1 VGGGSSGFT
10 KYNYR
15 LRMKPAAT
23 AAKLMLLVF
32 AVSLVLETAPAR
44 QTAQPP
50 SDPQKLF
57 EQARAAQQSG
67 DTNLAVQK
75 YQELVRLYPEMVAAR
90 ANLAVAL
97 ASLGRFDDAIE
108 QYEAALTEAPG
119 DPALRLD
126 LGLAYYKKS
135 DFAGAAAQFALIHVS
150 KPDDVR
156 VATLLGNCE
165 VQLGL
170 INQALALLTP
180 LEKRNAD
187 NLDLEW
193 ALGTALIRAGK
204 TLDGLERVQKVA
216 DRSNNIEAYQLAA
229 DLYLGLTYFDKARQ
243 DAEAVIRLNSK
254 VAKAYVVLG
263 LVDDYAGDPARA
275 AVEYR
280 KALEIDPKDPQAL
293 LQLANALY
301 IQRKLGD
308 ARNQIDRLLSIDPK
322 SSPARYEL
330 SRIERAQGELPAALK
345 DLQTVEQQDPQWLLP
360 HVDLT
365 ALYYRMNR
373 PEDGARE
380 KKIVD
385 QLRAEERTR
394 RDENHVIS
402 PQVRAQ

>member
-1 VGGGSSGFT
+1 M
-10 KYNYR
+10 R
-15 LRMKPAAT
+15 PAASC
-23 AAKLMLLVF
+23 AKLILL
-32 AVSLVLETAPAR
+32 SLALSLALKATPAG

-50 SDPQKLF
+50 PDPQKLF
-57 EQARAAQQSG
+57 EQARAAQESG
-67 DTNLAVQK
+67 DTKVAVQK
-75 YQELVRLYPEMVAAR
+75 YQELIRLYPDMVAAR

-108 QYEAALTEAPG
+108 QYDVALAEAPG

-126 LGLAYYKKS
+126 LGLAYYKKN
-135 DFAGAAAQFALIHVS
+135 DFAGAAAQFALVHAS

-156 VATLLGNCE
+156 ATTLLGNCD

-170 INQALALLTP
+170 VNQALALLSP
-180 LEKRNAD
+180 LEKTNGD

-204 TLDGLERVQKVA
+204 TRDGLERIQKVA
-216 DRSNNIEAYQLAA
+216 DRGHNIEAYQLAA
-229 DLYLGLTYFDKARQ
+229 DLYLGLTYFDQARQ
-243 DAEAVIRLNSK
+243 DAEAVIRLNPK
-254 VAKAYVVLG
+254 IAKAYVVLG
-263 LVDDYAGDPARA
+263 LVDDYAGNPAA
-275 AVEYR
+275 AADQYQ
-280 KALEIDPKDPQAL
+280 KALQIDPKDPQAL

-308 ARNQIDRLLSIDPK
+308 ARSKIDRLLSIDPE

-330 SRIERAQGELPAALK
+330 ARIERAEGELPAALK
-345 DLQTVEQQDPQWLLP
+345 DLETVEEQDPQWLLP

-385 QLRAEERTR
+385 QLRAEERNR
-394 RDENHVIS
+394 RNENHIIS
-402 PQVRAQ
+402 PQVPAQ